1 MGNVVTERT
10 LNPSPIYDFMSSVR
24 IFLSI
29 TAKCSALYHDVLK
42 VWFYRG
48 WYFSK
53 PKFQNFG

>member
-24 IFLSI
+24 IFVSI

-42 VWFYRG
+42 V
-48 WYFSK
+48 
-53 PKFQNFG
+53 